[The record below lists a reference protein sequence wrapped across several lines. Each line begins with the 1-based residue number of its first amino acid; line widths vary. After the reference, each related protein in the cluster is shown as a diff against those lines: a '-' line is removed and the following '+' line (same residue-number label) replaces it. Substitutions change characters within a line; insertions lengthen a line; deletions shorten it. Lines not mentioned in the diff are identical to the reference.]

1 MNNEELEEIYKEI
14 RENIKI
20 INKQLKDKYEKKK
33 KKEKTED
40 VKNEN
45 INSFI
50 LV

>member
-33 KKEKTED
+33 EKEKTED